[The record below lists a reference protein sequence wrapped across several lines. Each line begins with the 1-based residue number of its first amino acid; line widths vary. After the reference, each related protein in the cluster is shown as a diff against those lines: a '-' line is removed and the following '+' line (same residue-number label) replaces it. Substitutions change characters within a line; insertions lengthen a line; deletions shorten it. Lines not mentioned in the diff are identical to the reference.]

1 MLKLKIYSSAALII
15 LAVSLLIIP
24 GCSASRNGAAA
35 DLSSAP
41 NWKNLYFFHSGDST
55 WIVKPVT
62 EAGDHFAGIIYKPE
76 LVKKSRQVRIYAE
89 PLSAVKIENGRLT
102 VPMENIVKVENHR
115 IGPGVIIGSIG
126 LLGLLFLIP
135 TIL

>member
-1 MLKLKIYSSAALII
+1 MLKKKLIS
-15 LAVSLLIIP
+15 LAVLIMLATSLLIIP
-24 GCSASRNGAAA
+24 GCSASRNSTAV

-62 EAGDHFAGIIYKPE
+62 EAGNHFAGIIYKPE
-76 LVKKSRQVRIYAE
+76 VVKKSRQVRIYAE

>member
-1 MLKLKIYSSAALII
+1 MLKLKIFNTVVLII
-15 LAVSLLIIP
+15 FATSFFLIS
-24 GCSASRNGAAA
+24 GCSASRNNSEG

-41 NWKNLYFFHSGDST
+41 NWKNLYLFHSGDST
-55 WIVKPVT
+55 WIVRPVT
-62 EAGDHFAGIIYKPE
+62 EAGNHFAGMIYKSE
-76 LVKKSRQVRIYAE
+76 VVKKSRQVRIYAE

>member
-1 MLKLKIYSSAALII
+1 MLKKNLIS
-15 LAVSLLIIP
+15 LAVLIMLATSLLIIP
-24 GCSASRNGAAA
+24 GCSASRNSTAV

-62 EAGDHFAGIIYKPE
+62 EAGNHFAGLIYKPE
-76 LVKKSRQVRIYAE
+76 VVKKSRQVRIYAE

>member
-1 MLKLKIYSSAALII
+1 MAAKIRYNSII
-15 LAVSLLIIP
+15 LMIVTASLAGIS
-24 GCSASRNGAAA
+24 GCSSSRQGSVG

-55 WIVKPVT
+55 WIVRPVT
-62 EAGDHFAGIIYKPE
+62 EAGNHFAGIIYKSE
-76 LVKKSRQVRIYAE
+76 SVKKNRQVRIYAE

-115 IGPGVIIGSIG
+115 IGPAVIIGSIG
-126 LLGLLFLIP
+126 LLGLLFLLP
-135 TIL
+135 AIL